1 MTPAFLSLM
10 TFFAK
15 RSLLKEDEKVFHPLT
30 FATAVAS
37 LIACFVVSSVPI
49 PMMAVWSKTLSLTT
63 AEIAMTVVSYF
74 GGCVATL
81 LFFARLSNFF
91 GRKPVVF
98 LALLFGAS
106 ASLCFSFAQTASL
119 LYVGRLLQGLSCGFA
134 SSAAMS
140 WVVDSAP
147 KEKAWLGTA
156 LTAAGPNI
164 GLSIGTLLAGV
175 ILAENWLAPSHLFD
189 ATVALLLVVACFV
202 VLSKETMRFGTE
214 ALGSVLLPKIA
225 MPRRLLRIFGVSAA
239 GFVGTWGLG
248 SFFQGFA
255 AQLSELVFGGA
266 DALYASVTYLLLIL
280 PNACAGVLIGRFA
293 PHRVIPIVI
302 TLFFLAGTT
311 VFGAIALGSAPLFMA
326 SVAIVGACSGATC
339 SSSLKFL
346 LVDATLR
353 ERAGVISAL
362 YLSAYVGSGLPNFV
376 VGLSGEGATMQ
387 AISIGYVLWIAAT
400 WVIVAGGLL
409 CVKRTA
415 SASEA
420 LRFKD

>member
-1 MTPAFLSLM
+1 M

-175 ILAENWLAPSHLFD
+175 ILAENWLAPSH
-189 ATVALLLVVACFV
+189 
-202 VLSKETMRFGTE
+202 
-214 ALGSVLLPKIA
+214 LGSVLLPKIA